1 MRASAR
7 ALGVPAT
14 MPESSAS
21 QAQHPR
27 LLEQIRRA
35 YGDRVPEDPGF
46 QRFVE
51 LLERDYADS
60 GVAGAPDVGVAD
72 CSGGFLWRVT
82 RSPEGFRHTGC
93 RGQLLRRM
101 GLFAEELDGRLLQE
115 MFPGSVAHKFEP
127 AYQRAW
133 TGEAVLADLDLKE
146 LGLSIHLQCQPVFL
160 HGEVCEVIV
169 SGLEHTG
176 GSPFLGSVL
185 QHTYESVIVTDGDV
199 HPPGPR
205 IVYVNR
211 AFTLLTGY
219 SAEEAVGRSPRILV
233 GPGTSA
239 DIQARLRVALENG
252 QPFNDQLVCYRKD
265 GTSFVAHCSL
275 APLRDDQG
283 RISHWVGVQ
292 RDVSE
297 QQRVADAL
305 RESEARY
312 RSVVDSIREV
322 VFQTDLFGR
331 MSFLNPAWEAITG
344 FSVRDSLG
352 NAFFNY
358 IHPEDRLRNDALLRP
373 VAEHSPGFARYEF
386 RVLTRGGAFRWVEVF
401 ARLNLGP
408 AGEPLGLSGTLS
420 DITTRKESEQRLRES
435 EERFRVMFVT
445 APLGMV
451 LTELDG
457 TIIDANQAFL
467 NIVGYRAVEMA
478 HMSLWQLT
486 PPQYFAAEQEQLR
499 RIHDTGR
506 YGPYEKEFFHR
517 SGRRVPIV
525 LNGMLVRGTE
535 GRRQLWSFVED
546 ITERKAAE
554 QALADSEKRFRDVS
568 DAVGEYIWEV
578 DLDGG
583 IAFVSERVT
592 DVLGIAP
599 KELEGRPYAELVP
612 GPDQERWV
620 QRFRGLIADHGR
632 LASSEWRG
640 STRDGRP
647 VWLSVSALPVFDA
660 HGALVC
666 YRGAGRD
673 ITRRKDSE
681 AALRA
686 AEERF
691 SMLVDSS
698 ADAFWDVNFDTA
710 RVFFA
715 PRLADMLGHD
725 TLGELA
731 PGDFFG
737 LIHEEDLPRVER
749 ARAVAPDA
757 PRHAFCVE
765 ARMRHADGA
774 WLWVEINGIDIRDS
788 QGDSVRALGFVTD
801 ITERKRAVEAI
812 KQARV
817 AAESANRAKSEF
829 LAMMS
834 HEIRTPM
841 NGIIGMTS
849 LMLDTPLNTDQAE
862 FAETIR
868 SSSEN
873 LLSIINDILD
883 FSKIETGRIDLESEP
898 FSLRSCIE
906 DVLDIV
912 APTACRKNLELT
924 YLYPDD
930 LPQIVLGDSTRVRQ
944 ILLNLLGNAVKF
956 TARGEVHVE
965 VRRLAGDKPADPKLL
980 PLHFIV
986 RDTGIGI
993 PADKLHKLFQPFSQ
1007 VDAST
1012 TRQYGGTGLGLAI
1025 CRKLCTIMDG
1035 RIWVESTPG
1044 AGSTFHFTLHLGL
1057 EDGLAPVAV
1066 QGGTPS
1072 LEGKRVLVIDDNAT
1086 NRRILRLQVQ
1096 RMGMQAVDAESG
1108 AQAFELLERAPR
1120 FDLVLLD
1127 YQMDEMDG
1135 IAVARAIREMPGDRR
1150 PPVIFMPSVSR
1161 ADSVVVEARD
1171 LYHTVISKPIHFS
1184 QLFDAICAVFSD
1196 GGAPV
1201 RPSTLPP
1208 PIDRALGERHPLRVL
1223 LAEDHLV
1230 NQKVALKVLKQMG
1243 YGADVA
1249 TNGREVLEAL
1259 GRKTY
1264 DVVLLDVQMPEM
1276 DGLEAARRICAATSE
1291 RKRPCLIAMTA
1302 NAMEGDRER
1311 CLAAGMDDYLA
1322 KPIRVPDLQDAL
1334 MRVTRRSAP

>member
-1 MRASAR
+1 
-7 ALGVPAT
+7 
-14 MPESSAS
+14 MPESPAS

-35 YGDRVPEDPGF
+35 YGNRVPDDPAF

-82 RSPEGFRHTGC
+82 RSEGGFRHTGC

-101 GLFAEELDGRLLQE
+101 GLYGEEIDGRALHAL
-115 MFPGSVAHKFEP
+115 FPASVAREFEP
-127 AYQRAW
+127 LYLRAW
-133 TGEAVLADLDLKE
+133 SGEATSAKLDLQE
-146 LGLSIHLQCQPVFL
+146 LGLSVHVQCQPVFL
-160 HGEVCEVIV
+160 HGEVREVIV
-169 SGLEHTG
+169 SGLEHVG
-176 GSPFLGSVL
+176 GSPFLESVL
-185 QHTYESVIVTDGDV
+185 QHTYESVIVTDADV
-199 HPPGPR
+199 SAPGPH

-219 SAEEAVGRSPRILV
+219 SAEEAMGRSPRILQ
-233 GPGTSA
+233 GPETSPEVKS
-239 DIQARLRVALENG
+239 RLRAALEAG
-252 QPFNDQLVCYRKD
+252 RPFADQLVNYRKD

-275 APLRDDQG
+275 APLRDIEG
-283 RISHWVGVQ
+283 RITHWVGVQ

-297 QQRVADAL
+297 QQRVAEAL

-322 VFQTDLFGR
+322 VFQTDLFAR
-331 MSFLNPAWEAITG
+331 LSFLNPAWEVITG

-386 RVLTRGGAFRWVEVF
+386 RVLTRGGGFRWVEVF

-408 AGEPLGLSGTLS
+408 SGEPLGLSGTLS

-457 TIIDANQAFL
+457 TIVDANQAFL

-486 PPQYFAAEQEQLR
+486 PPQYFSAEQEQLR
-499 RIHDTGR
+499 RIHETGR

-525 LNGMLVRGTE
+525 LNGMLVRGSE
-535 GRRQLWSFVED
+535 GRRQVWSFVED

-568 DAVGEYIWEV
+568 DAVGEFIFEV

-592 DVLGIAP
+592 DVLGLAP
-599 KELEGRPYAELVP
+599 KDLEGRSHGELVP
-612 GPDQERWV
+612 GPDQARWEKYFGDLM
-620 QRFRGLIADHGR
+620 RDRGRIA
-632 LASSEWRG
+632 AAEWR
-640 STRDGRP
+640 SCTRDGRAL
-647 VWLSVSALPVFDA
+647 WLSLSALPVLDPA
-660 HGALVC
+660 GALVC

-673 ITRRKDSE
+673 ITRRKESE
-681 AALRA
+681 SALRA

-698 ADAFWDVNFDTA
+698 ADAFWDANFESG

-715 PRLADMLGHD
+715 PRLAEMLGHSALSL
-725 TLGELA
+725 LG
-731 PGDFFG
+731 PDDFFA
-737 LIHEEDLPRVER
+737 LIHDEDLPRVKR
-749 ARAVAPDA
+749 AREVDPDA
-757 PRHAFCVE
+757 PRHPFCVE
-765 ARMRHADGA
+765 ARVRHADGA
-774 WLWVEINGIDIRDS
+774 WLWVEINGIDVRGAD
-788 QGDSVRALGFVTD
+788 GASVRALGFVTD

-817 AAESANRAKSEF
+817 AAEAANRAKSEF

-849 LMLDTPLNTDQAE
+849 LLLDTPLNGDQAE

-873 LLSIINDILD
+873 LLAIINDILD

-898 FSLRSCIE
+898 FGLRSCIE
-906 DVLDIV
+906 EVFDVV

-924 YLYPDD
+924 YLYDDD
-930 LPQIVLGDSTRVRQ
+930 LPQTVLGDSTRVRQ
-944 ILLNLLGNAVKF
+944 VLLNLVGNAVKF
-956 TARGEVHVE
+956 TAHGEVHVE
-965 VRRLAGDKPADPKLL
+965 VHRAAGAAHADPRVL
-980 PLHFIV
+980 PLHISV

-1025 CRKLCTIMDG
+1025 CRKLCTLMDG

-1044 AGSTFHFTLHLGL
+1044 AGSTFHFTVHLGV
-1057 EDGLAPVAV
+1057 EPADTPQAPARIVPV
-1066 QGGTPS
+1066 
-1072 LEGKRVLVIDDNAT
+1072 LEGRRVLIIDDNAT

-1096 RMGMQAVDAESG
+1096 RLGMVGVEAEHG
-1108 AQAFELLERAPR
+1108 GRAFELLHHGPR

-1127 YQMDEMDG
+1127 YHMSEMDG
-1135 IAVARAIREMPGDRR
+1135 IAVARGIAELAADRR

-1161 ADSVVVEARD
+1161 AESVVVEARQ
-1171 LYHTVISKPIHFS
+1171 LYHSVISKPIHFS
-1184 QLFDAICAVFSD
+1184 QLFDAICAVFSSATVVAPSSSPVSAASAP
-1196 GGAPV
+1196 GAAAPV
-1201 RPSTLPP
+1201 
-1208 PIDRALGERHPLRVL
+1208 IDRALGERHPLRVL

-1249 TNGREVLEAL
+1249 LNGREVLEAL
-1259 GRKTY
+1259 AHKTY

-1276 DGLEAARRICAATSE
+1276 DGLEAARRICASASGAA
-1291 RKRPCLIAMTA
+1291 RPRLIAMTA

-1311 CLAAGMDDYLA
+1311 CLEAGMDDYLA
-1322 KPIRVPDLQDAL
+1322 KPIRVPDLQEAL
-1334 MRVTRRSAP
+1334 ARVTRRTAC

>member
-1 MRASAR
+1 
-7 ALGVPAT
+7 
-14 MPESSAS
+14 MPETPAS

-27 LLEQIRRA
+27 LVEQIRRA
-35 YGDRVPEDPGF
+35 FGTRIPDDPAF

-60 GVAGAPDVGVAD
+60 GMDGAPDVGVAD

-82 RSPEGFRHTGC
+82 RSPQGFRHTGC

-101 GLFAEELDGRLLQE
+101 GLFAEELDGRLLHE
-115 MFPGSVAHKFEP
+115 MFPAAVASHFEP
-127 AYQRAW
+127 LYQRAW
-133 TGEAVLADLDLKE
+133 RGDAISAELELRE
-146 LGLSIHLQCQPVFL
+146 LGLVLHVQCQPVFL
-160 HGEVCEVIV
+160 RGEVCEVIV
-169 SGLEHTG
+169 SGLEHAG
-176 GSPFLGSVL
+176 GNPFLESVL
-185 QHTYESVIVTDGDV
+185 QHTYESVIVTDGGV
-199 HPPGPR
+199 QPPGPH

-219 SAEEAVGRSPRILV
+219 TAEEALGRSPRILL
-233 GPGTSA
+233 GPGTSPEVA
-239 DIQARLRVALENG
+239 ARMRDALDSG
-252 QPFNDQLVCYRKD
+252 QSFSDQLVNYRKD

-275 APLRDDQG
+275 APLRDTDG
-283 RISHWVGVQ
+283 RITHWVGVQ

-331 MSFLNPAWEAITG
+331 MAFLNPAWEAITG
-344 FSVRDSLG
+344 FGVRDSLG

-386 RVLTRGGAFRWVEVF
+386 RVLTRGGGFRWVEVF

-408 AGEPLGLSGTLS
+408 SGEPLGLSGTLS

-478 HMSLWQLT
+478 NMSLWQLT
-486 PPQYFAAEQEQLR
+486 PPQYFTAEQEQLR
-499 RIHDTGR
+499 RIHDSGR

-535 GRRQLWSFVED
+535 GRRQVWSFVED

-568 DAVGEYIWEV
+568 DAVGEFIWEI

-592 DVLGIAP
+592 DVLGLPP
-599 KELEGRPYAELVP
+599 KELEGRPHAALVP
-612 GPDQERWV
+612 GPDQARWEKA
-620 QRFRGLIADHGR
+620 FGELMAGRGRITGT
-632 LASSEWRG
+632 EWRG
-640 STRDGRP
+640 TTRDGRS
-647 VWLSVSALPVFDA
+647 VWLSMSALPVLDA
-660 HGALVC
+660 DGALVC

-673 ITRRKDSE
+673 ITRRKESE
-681 AALRA
+681 TALRA
-686 AEERF
+686 SEERF

-698 ADAFWDVNFDTA
+698 ADAFWDVNFETG

-715 PRLADMLGHD
+715 PRLAEMLGHEALVQ
-725 TLGELA
+725 LG
-731 PGDFFG
+731 PDDFFG
-737 LIHEEDLPRVER
+737 LIHEEDMPRVER

-774 WLWVEINGIDIRDS
+774 WLWVEINGIDVRGS
-788 QGDSVRALGFVTD
+788 AGDPVRALGFVTD

-817 AAESANRAKSEF
+817 AAEAANKAKSEF

-849 LMLDTPLNTDQAE
+849 LLLDTPLNHDQAE

-883 FSKIETGRIDLESEP
+883 FSKIETGRIDLEREP
-898 FSLRSCIE
+898 FALRSCIE
-906 DVLDIV
+906 EVFDVV
-912 APTACRKNLELT
+912 APIACRKNLELT
-924 YLYPDD
+924 YFYDDD
-930 LPQIVLGDSTRVRQ
+930 LPPMVLGDSTRVRQ
-944 ILLNLLGNAVKF
+944 VLLNLVGNAVKF

-965 VRRLAGDKPADPKLL
+965 VRRAAVDCHADPKVL

-993 PADKLHKLFQPFSQ
+993 PPDKLHKLFQPFSQ

-1012 TRQYGGTGLGLAI
+1012 TRQFGGTGLGLAI
-1025 CRKLCTIMDG
+1025 CRKLCTLMDG
-1035 RIWVESTPG
+1035 RIWVESTAD
-1044 AGSTFHFTLHLGL
+1044 AGSTFHFTVHVGL
-1057 EDGLAPVAV
+1057 DPAAALAGPSRVTPV
-1066 QGGTPS
+1066 
-1072 LEGKRVLVIDDNAT
+1072 LEGRRVLIVDDNAT

-1096 RMGMQAVDAESG
+1096 RLGMHGFEAESG
-1108 AQAFELLERAPR
+1108 ARAFDLLAREPC

-1127 YQMDEMDG
+1127 YHMSEMDG
-1135 IAVARAIREMPGDRR
+1135 IAVARGISELPGDRR

-1161 ADSVVVEARD
+1161 AESVVVESRD

-1184 QLFDAICAVFSD
+1184 QLFDAICSVFTRGVNAMPAGAVQS
-1196 GGAPV
+1196 P
-1201 RPSTLPP
+1201 L
-1208 PIDRALGERHPLRVL
+1208 IDRALGARHPLRVL

-1249 TNGREVLEAL
+1249 HNGREVLEAL
-1259 GRKTY
+1259 ARQTY

-1276 DGLEAARRICAATSE
+1276 DGLEAARRICAAASNNA
-1291 RKRPCLIAMTA
+1291 RPRLIAMTA

-1311 CLAAGMDDYLA
+1311 CLAAGMDDYLS
-1322 KPIRVPDLQDAL
+1322 KPIRVPDLQEAL
-1334 MRVTRRSAP
+1334 TRVERRPAA

>member
-1 MRASAR
+1 
-7 ALGVPAT
+7 

-35 YGDRVPEDPGF
+35 YGSNVPDDPGF

-51 LLERDYADS
+51 LLERDYAES

-82 RSPEGFRHTGC
+82 RSPQGFRHTGC

-101 GLFAEELDGRLLQE
+101 GLFAEELDGRLLQQ
-115 MFPGSVAHKFEP
+115 MFPGPVAKQFEP
-127 AYQRAW
+127 VYLRAW
-133 TGEAVLADLDLKE
+133 TGEPASAELDLKE
-146 LGLSIHLQCQPVFL
+146 LGLAVHIQCQPVFL

-169 SGLEHTG
+169 SGLEHAG
-176 GSPFLGSVL
+176 GNPFLESVL
-185 QHTYESVIVTDGDV
+185 QHTYESVIVTDADV
-199 HPPGPR
+199 HPPGPH

-219 SAEEAVGRSPRILV
+219 SAEEAVGRSPRMLQ
-233 GPGTSA
+233 GPGTSP
-239 DIQARLRVALENG
+239 DVQARLHAALETG
-252 QPFNDQLVCYRKD
+252 QPFSDQLVNYRKD
-265 GTSFVAHCSL
+265 GTSFVAHCSF
-275 APLRDDQG
+275 APLRDADG
-283 RISHWVGVQ
+283 RITHWVGVQ

-331 MSFLNPAWEAITG
+331 MAFLNPAWEAITG

-386 RVLTRGGAFRWVEVF
+386 RVLTRGGGFRWVEVF

-408 AGEPLGLSGTLS
+408 SGEPLGLSGTLS

-486 PPQYFAAEQEQLR
+486 PPQYFSAEQEQLR

-535 GRRQLWSFVED
+535 GRRQVWSFVED

-583 IAFVSERVT
+583 IAFVSERVM
-592 DVLGIAP
+592 DVLGVEP
-599 KELEGRPYAELVP
+599 KELEGRPLAELVP
-612 GPDQERWV
+612 GPDQQRW
-620 QRFRGLIADHGR
+620 ADTLRDLMGVHGR
-632 LASSEWRG
+632 TSSSEWRG
-640 STRDGRP
+640 ITRDGRSI
-647 VWLSVSALPVFDA
+647 WLSVSALPVLDA
-660 HGALVC
+660 GGALVC

-673 ITRRKDSE
+673 ITRRKESE
-681 AALRA
+681 TALRA

-698 ADAFWDVNFDTA
+698 ADAFWDVNFDTG

-715 PRLADMLGHD
+715 PRLADMLGHVA
-725 TLGELA
+725 LAQLA
-731 PGDFFG
+731 PDDFFG
-737 LIHEEDLPRVER
+737 LIHEEDTPRVNR
-749 ARAVAPDA
+749 ARAVDPDA
-757 PRHAFCVE
+757 PRHPFSVE

-774 WLWVEINGIDIRDS
+774 WLWVEINGIDVRNS

-817 AAESANRAKSEF
+817 AAEAANRAKSEF

-849 LMLDTPLNTDQAE
+849 LLLDTPLTHDQAE

-883 FSKIETGRIDLESEP
+883 FSKIETGRIDFEREP
-898 FSLRSCIE
+898 FGLRACIE
-906 DVLDIV
+906 EVLDVV

-924 YLYPDD
+924 YLCAED
-930 LPQIVLGDSTRVRQ
+930 LPQIVVGDSTRVRQ
-944 ILLNLLGNAVKF
+944 ILLNLVGNAVKF
-956 TARGEVHVE
+956 TSRGEVHVE
-965 VRRLAGDKPADPKLL
+965 VRRADAEPGADPKTL
-980 PLHFIV
+980 PLHFVV

-993 PADKLHKLFQPFSQ
+993 PVDKLHKLFQPFSQ

-1025 CRKLCTIMDG
+1025 CRKLCSLMDG
-1035 RIWVESTPG
+1035 RIWVESTVG
-1044 AGSTFHFTLHLGL
+1044 SGSTFHFTIV
-1057 EDGLAPVAV
+1057 LATDPGSVPGIGNRPTPV
-1066 QGGTPS
+1066 
-1072 LEGKRVLVIDDNAT
+1072 LEGRRVLIVDDNAT

-1096 RMGMQAVDAESG
+1096 RLGMQGVEAENGPEAMS
-1108 AQAFELLERAPR
+1108 LIERGPR

-1127 YQMDEMDG
+1127 YHMSEMDG
-1135 IAVARAIREMPGDRR
+1135 VSVARGISELPESRR
-1150 PPVIFMPSVSR
+1150 PPIIFMPSVSPTEP
-1161 ADSVVVEARD
+1161 VVVETRK
-1171 LYHTVISKPIHFS
+1171 LYHTVVSKPIHFS
-1184 QLFDAICAVFSD
+1184 QLFDAICTVFVDSPAVSAAP
-1196 GGAPV
+1196 GAP
-1201 RPSTLPP
+1201 PL
-1208 PIDRALGERHPLRVL
+1208 IDRALGERHPLRVL

-1243 YGADVA
+1243 YLADVA
-1249 TNGREVLEAL
+1249 NNGREVLEAV

-1276 DGLEAARRICAATSE
+1276 DGLEAARRICASAP
-1291 RKRPCLIAMTA
+1291 KGDRPRLIAMTA

-1311 CLAAGMDDYLA
+1311 CLDAGMDDYLA
-1322 KPIRVPDLQDAL
+1322 KPIRVPDLQESLA
-1334 MRVTRRSAP
+1334 RVVRRSAA

>member
-1 MRASAR
+1 
-7 ALGVPAT
+7 
-14 MPESSAS
+14 MPESPAS
-21 QAQHPR
+21 HAQHPR

-35 YGDRVPEDPGF
+35 YGNRVPDDPAF

-60 GVAGAPDVGVAD
+60 GMDGAPDVGVAD

-82 RSPEGFRHTGC
+82 RSPQGFRHTGC

-101 GLFAEELDGRLLQE
+101 GLFAEELDGRLLHK
-115 MFPGSVAHKFEP
+115 MFPAAVVRQFEP
-127 AYQRAW
+127 LYQRAW
-133 TGEAVLADLDLKE
+133 AGEPVSGDLALTE
-146 LGLSIHLQCQPVFL
+146 VGLRAYVQCQPVFV
-160 HGEVCEVIV
+160 HGEVAEVIV
-169 SGLEHTG
+169 SGLEHRS
-176 GSPFLGSVL
+176 GSPFLESVL

-199 HPPGPR
+199 HAPGPH

-219 SAEEAVGRSPRILV
+219 SAEEVIGRSPRLLH
-233 GPGTSA
+233 GPGTSPE
-239 DIQARLRVALENG
+239 ARKRMRAAIDLG
-252 QPFNDQLVCYRKD
+252 QPFADQVVNYRKD
-265 GTSFVAHCSL
+265 GSSYVAHVSL
-275 APLRDDQG
+275 APLRDADG
-283 RISHWVGVQ
+283 RITHWIGVQ

-331 MSFLNPAWEAITG
+331 LAFLNPAWEAITG
-344 FSVRDSLG
+344 HNVRDSLG
-352 NAFFNY
+352 TAFFNY
-358 IHPEDRLRNDALLRP
+358 IHPDDRLRNDALLRP

-386 RVLTRGGAFRWVEVF
+386 RVLTRGGGFRWVEVF

-408 AGEPLGLSGTLS
+408 SGEPLGLSGTLS

-499 RIHDTGR
+499 RIHDSGR

-517 SGRRVPIV
+517 SGRRVSIV
-525 LNGMLVRGTE
+525 LNGMLVRGAE
-535 GRRQLWSFVED
+535 GRRQVWSFVED
-546 ITERKAAE
+546 ITERKATE
-554 QALADSEKRFRDVS
+554 IALADSEKRFRDVS
-568 DAVGEYIWEV
+568 DAVGEFIWEV

-583 IAFVSERVT
+583 IAFISERVA
-592 DVLGIAP
+592 DMLGIPP
-599 KELEGRPYAELVP
+599 KDLEGRSFRDLVP
-612 GPDQERWV
+612 GPDQDRWEKS
-620 QRFRGLIADHGR
+620 FRELMANRGR
-632 LASSEWRG
+632 ISGTEWR
-640 STRDGRP
+640 STTRDGRAI
-647 VWLSVSALPVFDA
+647 WLTMSALPVLDA
-660 HGALVC
+660 SGALVC

-673 ITRRKDSE
+673 ISRRKESE
-681 AALRA
+681 TALRA

-698 ADAFWDVNFDTA
+698 ADAFWDVNFENG
-710 RVFFA
+710 RIFFS
-715 PRLADMLGHD
+715 PRLAEMLGHD
-725 TLGELA
+725 VLVQLR

-737 LIHEEDLPRVER
+737 LIHEEDLPRVGQ
-749 ARAVAPDA
+749 ARAADPDA
-757 PRHAFCVE
+757 PRRSFCVE

-774 WLWVEINGIDIRDS
+774 WLWVEINGIDVRNAAGCS
-788 QGDSVRALGFVTD
+788 ARALGFITD

-817 AAESANRAKSEF
+817 SAEAANKAKSEF

-849 LMLDTPLNTDQAE
+849 LLLDTPLNQDQAE
-862 FAETIR
+862 FADTIR

-883 FSKIETGRIDLESEP
+883 FSKIETGRVDLEQTP

-906 DVLDIV
+906 EVFDVV
-912 APTACRKNLELT
+912 APVACRKNLELT
-924 YLYPDD
+924 YHCGE
-930 LPQIVLGDSTRVRQ
+930 LPHLVVGDPTRVRQ
-944 ILLNLLGNAVKF
+944 ILLNLVGNAVKF

-965 VRRLAGDKPADPKLL
+965 VRRASTEGTSDPKVL
-980 PLHFIV
+980 PLHFSV
-986 RDTGIGI
+986 RDSGIGI
-993 PADKLHKLFQPFSQ
+993 PADKIHKLFQSFSQ

-1012 TRQYGGTGLGLAI
+1012 TRQFGGTGLGLAI
-1025 CRKLCTIMDG
+1025 CRKLCSIMGG
-1035 RIWVESTPG
+1035 RIWVESTLG
-1044 AGSTFHFTLHLGL
+1044 AGSTFHFVLPLAFDPSEAGPGL
-1057 EDGLAPVAV
+1057 SRAAPE
-1066 QGGTPS
+1066 
-1072 LEGKRVLVIDDNAT
+1072 LEGRRVLIVDDNAT

-1096 RMGMQAVDAESG
+1096 RLGMVGCEADSG
-1108 AQAFELLERAPR
+1108 ARAFEMLAHEPR
-1120 FDLVLLD
+1120 YDLVLLD
-1127 YQMDEMDG
+1127 YHMSEMDG
-1135 IAVARAIREMPGDRR
+1135 IAVARGISELAADCR

-1161 ADSVVVEARD
+1161 AETVVVESRD
-1171 LYHTVISKPIHFS
+1171 LYHSVISKPIHFS
-1184 QLFDAICAVFSD
+1184 QLFDAICDVFSKPR
-1196 GGAPV
+1196 APV
-1201 RPSTLPP
+1201 APAVSEPP
-1208 PIDRALGERHPLRVL
+1208 RIDRTLGEKHPLRVL

-1230 NQKVALKVLKQMG
+1230 NQKVALRVLKQMG
-1243 YGADVA
+1243 FGADVA
-1249 TNGREVLEAL
+1249 NNGREVLEAL

-1276 DGLEAARRICAATSE
+1276 DGLEAARRICASASQDA
-1291 RKRPCLIAMTA
+1291 RPRLIAMTA

-1311 CLAAGMDDYLA
+1311 CLEAGMDEYLS
-1322 KPIRVPDLQDAL
+1322 KPIRVPDLQEAL
-1334 MRVTRRSAP
+1334 ARVRPRASN

>member
-1 MRASAR
+1 
-7 ALGVPAT
+7 

-21 QAQHPR
+21 HAQHPR

-35 YGDRVPEDPGF
+35 YGARIPDDPAF

-51 LLERDYADS
+51 LLERDYAES
-60 GVAGAPDVGVAD
+60 GMDGAPDVGVAD

-82 RSPEGFRHTGC
+82 RSPQGFRHTGC

-101 GLFAEELDGRLLQE
+101 GLYTEELDGRLLHE
-115 MFPGSVAHKFEP
+115 LFPAAVARQFEP
-127 AYQRAW
+127 VYLRAW
-133 TGEAVLADLDLKE
+133 AGEPALADLDLAD
-146 LGLSIHLQCQPVFL
+146 LGLGVYVQCQPVFS
-160 HGEVCEVIV
+160 HGTVTEVIV
-169 SGLEHTG
+169 TGLDHKG
-176 GSPFLGSVL
+176 GNPFLESVL
-185 QHTYESVIVTDGDV
+185 QHTYESVIVTSGEV
-199 HPPGPR
+199 QAPGPQ

-219 SAEEAVGRSPRILV
+219 AAEEVIGRSPRLLQ
-233 GPGTSA
+233 GPGSSPEVRKRMRT
-239 DIQARLRVALENG
+239 ALDAG
-252 QPFNDQLVCYRKD
+252 QPFADQVVNYRKD
-265 GTSFVAHCSL
+265 GSSYVAHVSL
-275 APLRDDQG
+275 SPLRDADG
-283 RISHWVGVQ
+283 RITHWIGVQ

-331 MSFLNPAWEAITG
+331 MSFLNPAWESITG

-386 RVLTRGGAFRWVEVF
+386 RVLTRGGGFRWVEVF

-408 AGEPLGLSGTLS
+408 SGEPLGLSGTLS

-535 GRRQLWSFVED
+535 GRRQVWSFVED

-568 DAVGEYIWEV
+568 DAVGEFIWEI

-592 DVLGIAP
+592 DVLGLAP
-599 KELEGRPYAELVP
+599 KDLEGRSHADLVP
-612 GPDQERWV
+612 GPDQERWAKS
-620 QRFRGLIADHGR
+620 FRELMATRGRIAGT
-632 LASSEWRG
+632 EWRG
-640 STRDGRP
+640 STRDGRAI
-647 VWLSVSALPVFDA
+647 WLTMSALPVLDA
-660 HGALVC
+660 AGTLVC

-673 ITRRKDSE
+673 ITRRKESE
-681 AALRA
+681 SALRA

-698 ADAFWDVNFDTA
+698 ADAFWDVNFETG

-715 PRLADMLGHD
+715 PRLAEMLGHAALAQ
-725 TLGELA
+725 LG
-731 PGDFFG
+731 PDDFFG
-737 LIHEEDLPRVER
+737 LIHEEDAPRVAR
-749 ARAVAPDA
+749 ARAADPDA
-757 PRHAFCVE
+757 PRHPFCVE
-765 ARMRHADGA
+765 ARMHHADGA
-774 WLWVEINGIDIRDS
+774 WLWVEINGIDVRA
-788 QGDSVRALGFVTD
+788 GDGTSDRALGFVTD

-817 AAESANRAKSEF
+817 AAEAANKAKSEF

-849 LMLDTPLNTDQAE
+849 LLLDTPLNHDQAE

-873 LLSIINDILD
+873 LLAIINDILD
-883 FSKIETGRIDLESEP
+883 FSKIETGRIDLEAEP
-898 FSLRSCIE
+898 FSLRSCVE
-906 DVLDIV
+906 EVFDVV
-912 APTACRKNLELT
+912 APVACRKNLELT
-924 YLYPDD
+924 YLYEDD
-930 LPQIVLGDSTRVRQ
+930 VPQVVVGDSTRVRQ
-944 ILLNLLGNAVKF
+944 VLLNLVGNAVKF

-965 VRRLAGDKPADPKLL
+965 IRRAAVEGHVDPKVL
-980 PLHFIV
+980 PVHFIV

-1025 CRKLCTIMDG
+1025 CRKLCALMDG
-1035 RIWVESTPG
+1035 RIWVESTAG
-1044 AGSTFHFTLHLGL
+1044 GGSTFHFVLHLGV
-1057 EDGLAPVAV
+1057 DPTAVHPGLARVAPV
-1066 QGGTPS
+1066 
-1072 LEGKRVLVIDDNAT
+1072 LEGRRVLIVDDNAT

-1096 RMGMQAVDAESG
+1096 RLGMVGCEAESG
-1108 AQAFELLERAPR
+1108 ARAFELLEREPR
-1120 FDLVLLD
+1120 YDLVLLD
-1127 YQMDEMDG
+1127 YHMSEMDG
-1135 IAVARAIREMPGDRR
+1135 IAVARGIRDLPADRR

-1161 ADSVVVEARD
+1161 AEAVVVEARE

-1184 QLFDAICAVFSD
+1184 QLFDAICAVFVTSSPVA
-1196 GGAPV
+1196 GPGA
-1201 RPSTLPP
+1201 SQPP
-1208 PIDRALGERHPLRVL
+1208 LIDRALGERHPLRVL
-1223 LAEDHLV
+1223 LAEDHMV

-1259 GRKTY
+1259 GQKTY

-1276 DGLEAARRICAATSE
+1276 DGLEAARHICASAS
-1291 RKRPCLIAMTA
+1291 KDARPRLVAMTA
-1302 NAMEGDRER
+1302 NAMEGDRDR
-1311 CLAAGMDDYLA
+1311 CLEAGMDDYLA
-1322 KPIRVPDLQDAL
+1322 KPIRVPDLQEAL
-1334 MRVTRRSAP
+1334 ARVPRRSTT